1 MSEKNTSVLRTF
13 TDEPKKH
20 SCYPILATH
29 LAAKDD
35 SRRGSI
41 GASFSTPAER
51 LLSEQSVPLL
61 GEANSQTR
69 KELL

>member
-1 MSEKNTSVLRTF
+1 MSKKIRRFYGHLPTSL
-13 TDEPKKH
+13 KKH

-35 SRRGSI
+35 SRG
-41 GASFSTPAER
+41 GVVASYVNSAER
-51 LLSEQSVPLL
+51 LLSEQSVLLL

>member
-1 MSEKNTSVLRTF
+1 MSKKNTSVLRTF
-13 TDEPKKH
+13 TDDTKLMVT
-20 SCYPILATH
+20 IFDTH

-41 GASFSTPAER
+41 GASFSTSAER
-51 LLSEQSVPLL
+51 LLSEQSVLLL

>member
-1 MSEKNTSVLRTF
+1 MSKKNTSVLWTF

-35 SRRGSI
+35 SSG
-41 GASFSTPAER
+41 GVAASYVNSAER
-51 LLSEQSVPLL
+51 LLSEQSVLLL

>member
-1 MSEKNTSVLRTF
+1 MSKKNTSVLRTF
-13 TDEPKKH
+13 TDEPKKL

-29 LAAKDD
+29 LATKDD
-35 SRRGSI
+35 SRG
-41 GASFSTPAER
+41 GVVASYVNSAER
-51 LLSEQSVPLL
+51 LLSEQSVLLL